1 MIDNSL
7 PASGSLNTM
16 NPTTNPTNEAD
27 DIETGTLYVLRS
39 LNRTRLENS
48 FHRLFDAFFYLRAAP

>member
-7 PASGSLNTM
+7 LASGSLNTM

-27 DIETGTLYVLRS
+27 DIETGTIYVLRS
-39 LNRTRLENS
+39 LNRTRLENI
-48 FHRLFDAFFYLRAAP
+48 FHRLSCAFFYLRPAP